1 MYENFYG
8 LKEKPF
14 QIVPN
19 PSYLYLSSVHE
30 NAVTYLEYG
39 LMENVGFILLTGEV
53 GTGKTT
59 LVRHIMDQ
67 FESEKD
73 IAVIFNTNVSADE
86 LICLIL
92 QSCEL
97 EPEQGS
103 KTKNIEMFYHFLIEK
118 YAQNRPVLLIIDEAQ
133 NLSNEALEEVR
144 MLSNLQSDD
153 QSLIQIMLVGQPELK
168 DRLLKPGHGAF
179 AQRIAVNFFLSGLT
193 DKETESYI
201 SHRLKK
207 AGGNPNIFSPEA
219 IEMIFRASRGIPR
232 TINLLCDAA
241 LVYGFGY
248 EFETIDAPVINQV
261 IKDKGGMASSAAIRA
276 NQADELAAD
285 LLNLNYTLELG
296 PGNEA
301 IPPEA
306 EDTKDDDLYYI
317 RETLNSGANFINL
330 DASHRRMELLESLDI
345 LDLAIDA
352 AESIGAKNSLEKM
365 LIHQAAACHYFSMS
379 LLRQADEL
387 RYHYV
392 QSLKAKKESVKIQ
405 TKLFNASIRYMK
417 TFNLSLQTFQKLRL
431 DGKKTIT
438 LKNYERDNKVVKF
451 ALGKDPVVAAVIVL
465 MNKSETW
472 KSSPTELLNT
482 LELFVP
488 KKIQKSRQWP
498 KSSHVLS
505 GKLRHVA
512 SLLEEMGIEV
522 ITGIKEGKGK
532 RGISRYQIYKKE

>member
-103 KTKNIEMFYHFLIEK
+103 KTKNIETFYQFLIEK
-118 YAQNRPVLLIIDEAQ
+118 YSQNRPVLLIIDEAQ
-133 NLSNEALEEVR
+133 NLSDAALEEVR

-168 DRLLKPGHGAF
+168 DRLLRPGHGAF

-201 SHRLKK
+201 FHRLKK
-207 AGGNPNIFSPEA
+207 AGGKPNIFTPKA
-219 IEMIFRASRGIPR
+219 IEMIFQASRGIPR
-232 TINLLCDAA
+232 TINLLCDTA

-248 EFETIDAPVINQV
+248 EFETIDAPVIQQV
-261 IKDKGGMASSAAIRA
+261 IKDKGGMGLITENENKKSPFSFY
-276 NQADELAAD
+276 DEHGVAGVNGDRLERLEDAVVLMKRQVDYVAVQMTKLEEKVKGFQENLDGTLKD
-285 LLNLNYTLELG
+285 LLVKERNRN
-296 PGNEA
+296 N
-301 IPPEA
+301 
-306 EDTKDDDLYYI
+306 
-317 RETLNSGANFINL
+317 R
-330 DASHRRMELLESLDI
+330 LLVSY
-345 LDLAIDA
+345 
-352 AESIGAKNSLEKM
+352 SK
-365 LIHQAAACHYFSMS
+365 
-379 LLRQADEL
+379 
-387 RYHYV
+387 
-392 QSLKAKKESVKIQ
+392 LKAKYDNLMKLWKWKKKVPASEDSDIILLKQES
-405 TKLFNASIRYMK
+405 R
-417 TFNLSLQTFQKLRL
+417 R
-431 DGKKTIT
+431 
-438 LKNYERDNKVVKF
+438 
-451 ALGKDPVVAAVIVL
+451 KD
-465 MNKSETW
+465 
-472 KSSPTELLNT
+472 
-482 LELFVP
+482 
-488 KKIQKSRQWP
+488 
-498 KSSHVLS
+498 
-505 GKLRHVA
+505 
-512 SLLEEMGIEV
+512 
-522 ITGIKEGKGK
+522 
-532 RGISRYQIYKKE
+532 